1 MKKEF
6 VSVIVVNWNG
16 KEYLGPCLSSL
27 LAQTYPYYEIILVD
41 NGSTDGSVA
50 YVQQRFPE
58 VRIIANATNTGFAA
72 ANNIA
77 IRATSGE
84 YVATLNNDA
93 VVHPCWLEELVAS
106 AKADEGVGMV
116 ASKILFHHRKDMIDS
131 AGITVDKAG
140 IAWSLQHGERDDG
153 RAEDQM
159 EVFGACAAAALYR
172 RAMLEDVGLFDEDF
186 FAYHEDVDLAW
197 RARLLGWRCLYN
209 PRAIVY
215 HIHSAT
221 GTEGSPFKNYLLG
234 RNKVWT
240 VAKNCPAPELFFY
253 LPIIISYDLAAVLY
267 HLAKGDV
274 SPLKGRVAGLAGLL
288 KMLRKRREI
297 QARRRVRSL
306 ALAGLISPLEILRR
320 QQRHQGLVMG
330 GKATSR
336 G

>member
-1 MKKEF
+1 MGEEL

-27 LAQTYPYYEIILVD
+27 LAQTYRYYEIILVD
-41 NGSTDGSVA
+41 NGSTDGSIA
-50 YVQQRFPE
+50 YVQRHFPE
-58 VRIIANATNTGFAA
+58 VRIIANASNIGFAA

-77 IRATSGE
+77 IRTTSGE

-93 VVHPCWLEELVAS
+93 VAHPCWLEELVAS
-106 AKADEGVGMV
+106 AKADEDVGMI

-140 IAWSLQHGERDDG
+140 MAWNLQHGERDDG
-153 RAEDQM
+153 QTEDQL

-172 RAMLEDVGLFDEDF
+172 RAMLDEVGLFDEDF

-197 RARLLGWRCLYN
+197 RARLLRWRCLYN

-240 VAKNCPAPELFFY
+240 VAKNYPIPELFFY
-253 LPIIISYDLAAVLY
+253 LPIIISYDLAAVLF
-267 HLAKGDV
+267 HLAKGDA
-274 SPLKGRVAGLAGLL
+274 SPLKGRVAGLLGLS
-288 KMLRKRREI
+288 KALRKRWEI
-297 QARRRVRSL
+297 QSRRRVRFP
-306 ALAGLISPLEILRR
+306 ALAELISPLEILRR
-320 QQRHQGLVMG
+320 QQRHQGLVTG
-330 GKATSR
+330 GGARSR